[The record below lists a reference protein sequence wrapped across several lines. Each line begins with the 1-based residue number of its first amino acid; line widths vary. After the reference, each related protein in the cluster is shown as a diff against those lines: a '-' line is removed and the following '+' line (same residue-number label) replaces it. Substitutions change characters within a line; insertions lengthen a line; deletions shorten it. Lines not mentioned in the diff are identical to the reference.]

1 MLLLFF
7 QQHKCKSKSHLKS
20 INRNNN
26 KKPMQ
31 IGRSRRGATL
41 VVAVVGWDGMGW
53 DGMGA
58 SSGHG
63 LRSNVV

>member
-53 DGMGA
+53 DAEIGDLYQKRMM
-58 SSGHG
+58 SK
-63 LRSNVV
+63 